1 MTQIIL
7 IILAIFLLLLVVYLL
22 TIKGRTGH
30 KNTEEMLNYL
40 YAHRGY
46 HSKPEIPENSLAAFR
61 LAVEKG
67 YGAELDVHL
76 LKDGNLAVI
85 HDDSLLRTTGR
96 EGNIEDLTTEDL
108 QDYYLEGTSETI
120 PTLKQ
125 VLDVFDGKTPLI
137 IELKTANNNFVKL
150 SRATCALLEDYKG
163 LYCIESFD
171 PRCIEWLAK
180 KRPEVMRGQLSGN
193 FMKEES
199 HIKGLQAFILT
210 FMFWNIKT
218 RPDFIAYHFESRH
231 NLSNILCRDLW
242 HMSTA
247 SWTLKTQQDLD
258 TARREG
264 AMAIFE
270 QFEPQEY

>member
-7 IILAIFLLLLVVYLL
+7 IIVAVFLLLLVFYLIA
-22 TIKGRTGH
+22 IKGRSGH
-30 KNTEEMLNYL
+30 RNTEEMHNFL

-76 LKDGNLAVI
+76 LKDGNIAVI
-85 HDDSLLRTTGR
+85 HDDSLLRTTGQ

-108 QDYYLEGTSETI
+108 QNYFLEGTQETI

-125 VLDVFDGKTPLI
+125 VLEIFDGKTPLI
-137 IELKTANNNFVKL
+137 IELKTANNNYAKL
-150 SRATCALLEDYKG
+150 SRAACAQLEDYKG

-180 KRPEVMRGQLSGN
+180 KRPEIMRGQLSGD
-193 FMKEES
+193 FIKEDTP
-199 HIKGLQAFILT
+199 IKGLQAFVLT
-210 FMFWNIKT
+210 YMLWNIRT
-218 RPDFIAYHFESRH
+218 RPDFVAYHFESRK
-231 NLSNILCRDLW
+231 NLSYILCRDLW

-247 SWTLKTQQDLD
+247 NWTLKTQEDLD
-258 TARREG
+258 TALREG

-270 QFEPQEY
+270 QFEPLE